1 MKSFM
6 FATIAV
12 FVLFAGL
19 ASAQATPAPNARVT
33 STFGGEIVTA
43 TDGDDTCVF
52 IGPFP
57 KLAGLP
63 PSDDISIK
71 CYVFTAPFTQTLV
84 STTTISLIGFTSA
97 SSSFSANTHTFDWK
111 ITKLGPGNFT
121 WDITLDKTSPHSLHF
136 VGVF

>member
-1 MKSFM
+1 MKSFI

-19 ASAQATPAPNARVT
+19 ASAQATPAPNAGVT

-84 STTTISLIGFTSA
+84 SSTTLSVINFTTV
-97 SSSFSANTHTFDWK
+97 SSSFTSNTHTIGWS
-111 ITKLGPGNFT
+111 ITKQAPGVWQWT
-121 WDITLDKTSPHSLHF
+121 ITLDSGPKSITVTGF
-136 VGVF
+136 F

>member
-1 MKSFM
+1 MKSFI

-19 ASAQATPAPNARVT
+19 ASAQATPAPNAGVT

-71 CYVFTAPFTQTLV
+71 CYVFTAPFTQKLSFTA
-84 STTTISLIGFTSA
+84 TISVLGFTST
-97 SSSFSANTHTFDWK
+97 SSSFSSNTHTIDWS
-111 ITKLGPGNFT
+111 IAKLGPGNFT
-121 WDITLDKTSPHSLHF
+121 WDVTLDKASTHSLHF